1 MSLTRMVECAVFS
14 GVVVFV
20 GSVSADVIMR
30 LVPAEVDLP
39 PGDVGDEDVEVT
51 LVGAVVHTSIDVGD
65 SDLDGDID
73 LLDAR
78 DLQNCFTG
86 SGGGVPEGCEAMD
99 LDADDDV
106 DLIDHTI
113 WATMMTGP
121 G

>member
-1 MSLTRMVECAVFS
+1 M
-14 GVVVFV
+14 
-20 GSVSADVIMR
+20 
-30 LVPAEVDLP
+30 
-39 PGDVGDEDVEVT
+39 GDDDVEVT
-51 LVGAVVHTSIDVGD
+51 QVGAVVHTTIDVGD

-73 LLDAR
+73 LIDAR

-86 SGGGVPEGCEAMD
+86 SGGGVPEGCETMD